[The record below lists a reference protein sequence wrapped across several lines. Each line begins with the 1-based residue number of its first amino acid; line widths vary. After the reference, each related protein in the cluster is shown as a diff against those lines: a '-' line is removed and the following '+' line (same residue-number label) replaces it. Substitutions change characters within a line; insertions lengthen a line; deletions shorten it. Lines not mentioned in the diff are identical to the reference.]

1 MSGRTDFVKQIRAFN
16 RFYTLKIG
24 LITKKFLKSS
34 YSLVQAR
41 VLFELNDASNIYAK
55 DLVEK
60 LNLDPTYLSKI
71 LKQFEKKNL
80 ITRTVSTNDS
90 RKQVLTLTPQGET
103 EYSRLRDISNT
114 QIDALIQHLT
124 NEKKRCLVSSM
135 HTIEKLLDCEK
146 KDSDLLYIRSHRPG
160 DIGYVIHRHG
170 VLYAEEY
177 GFNDQFDVYVA
188 KGLSEFIEG
197 FNPKK
202 EHLWLAE
209 TNGKIVG
216 SVAIVY
222 RDDDTAQLR
231 WLIVEPAERGK
242 NIGKRLVQEAV
253 RFAKQQG
260 YKRVLLWT
268 IDFLTAARQL
278 YYGENFVLTQTKQ
291 SEVWGKTLTEEKWEL
306 TFR

>member
-1 MSGRTDFVKQIRAFN
+1 MNVNPDFVKKIRAFN

-24 LITKKFLKSS
+24 LITKRFLESS

-41 VLFELNDASNIYAK
+41 VLFELNNASNICAK

-80 ITRTVSTNDS
+80 ITRKVSAQDS
-90 RKQVLTLTPQGET
+90 RKQILSLTREGKS
-103 EYSRLRDISNT
+103 EYSRLREISNI
-114 QIDALIQHLT
+114 QIASLIQDLT
-124 NEKKRCLVSSM
+124 DEEQRCLVSAMGS
-135 HTIEKLLDCEK
+135 IETLLDCEK
-146 KDSDLLYIRSHRPG
+146 DKKDLFYIRSHRPG

-188 KGLSEFIEG
+188 KGMSQFLENY
-197 FNPKK
+197 NPQK
-202 EHLWLAE
+202 EQLWLAE
-209 TNGKIVG
+209 KNGKIMG
-216 SVAIVY
+216 SVAVVR

-242 NIGKRLVQEAV
+242 KIGQKLVREAV
-253 RFAKQQG
+253 RFANQNG
-260 YKRVLLWT
+260 YKRIVLWT
-268 IDFLTAARQL
+268 IDFLHAARKL
-278 YYGENFVLTQTKQ
+278 YSNEGFVQIETKK
-291 SEVWGKTLTEEKWEL
+291 SRVWGKVLTEEKWEL
-306 TFR
+306 QLK